1 MLYCECCIVFEHAI
15 FYCFS
20 LSRKRTRPGNILRR
34 PGCSNIVNG
43 MTDLNY
49 AYSPSFA
56 LALVVTA
63 VTFLEQIIRMKY
75 KPAMLAS

>member
-15 FYCFS
+15 LYCFS
-20 LSRKRTRPGNILRR
+20 LSRKRTRPGNILCCSIR
-34 PGCSNIVNG
+34 SNIVNG

-49 AYSPSFA
+49 AYCPSFA

-63 VTFLEQIIRMKY
+63 VTFLEQIG
-75 KPAMLAS
+75 

>member
-20 LSRKRTRPGNILRR
+20 LSRKYSTPC
-34 PGCSNIVNG
+34 CSNIVNG

-49 AYSPSFA
+49 AYTSPSFA